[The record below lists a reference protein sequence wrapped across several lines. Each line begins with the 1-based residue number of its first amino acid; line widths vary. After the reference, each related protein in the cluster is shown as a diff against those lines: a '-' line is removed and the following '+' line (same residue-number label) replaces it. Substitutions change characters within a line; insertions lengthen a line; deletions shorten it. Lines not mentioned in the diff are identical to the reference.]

1 MFAKSK
7 ITFVAAAIATAV
19 ASPALAQ
26 STDHTG
32 TLFPSYY
39 NGDGKQTFGSWLTP
53 GKATIQQQAP
63 QGRGIYNSTVTPK
76 TRKIG
81 S

>member
-39 NGDGKQTFGSWLTP
+39 NGDGKQTFGSWQTP
-53 GKATIQQQAP
+53 GTATIQQGP
-63 QGRGIYNSTVTPK
+63 KVRGIYNSTVTPK